1 MAHFQVEKTSL
12 SEQDDLYFQYRPPLT
27 DCLHQY
33 SSFIITIAN
42 LFIYKIP
49 STHVPPPLKCLLS
62 HLPFSNGSL
71 SFLVAFV
78 LSTIPAHTIISIT
91 LSPISDTDISNF
103 IPNFHPTLTASWDRT
118 DLAQGPVRQARD
130 DETGE
135 EIDIVDVCG
144 TLRDRLSNGSDESN
158 NVDQDTADIGCVST
172 PVKAKREVIRRRF
185 ASGVEIRYLIIAAAD
200 DVVVADDDTGDRR
213 EEDGVGG

>member
-1 MAHFQVEKTSL
+1 M
-12 SEQDDLYFQYRPPLT
+12 
-27 DCLHQY
+27 
-33 SSFIITIAN
+33 
-42 LFIYKIP
+42 
-49 STHVPPPLKCLLS
+49 
-62 HLPFSNGSL
+62 
-71 SFLVAFV
+71 
-78 LSTIPAHTIISIT
+78 STIPAHTIISIP
-91 LSPISDTDISNF
+91 LSPVSNTDVSNL
-103 IPNFHPTLTASWDRT
+103 IPNLHPPLTASRDRT

-135 EIDIVDVCG
+135 EVDIVDICG

-172 PVKAKREVIRRRF
+172 PMKAIGEVIRSRF

-200 DVVVADDDTGDRR
+200 DVVVADNDTGDRG